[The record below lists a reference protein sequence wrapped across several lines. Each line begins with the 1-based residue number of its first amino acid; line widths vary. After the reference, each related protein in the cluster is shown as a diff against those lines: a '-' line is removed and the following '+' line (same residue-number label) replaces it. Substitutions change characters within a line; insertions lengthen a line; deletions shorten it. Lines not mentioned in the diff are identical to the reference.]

1 MIEQQ
6 EPKLRTESNTE
17 EDNSSSSEDTSDSS
31 DIIIGDEL
39 TSGFRS
45 NPINFNWTLDDFIFF

>member
-17 EDNSSSSEDTSDSS
+17 EGNSSSSGDTSDSS

-39 TSGFRS
+39 MSG
-45 NPINFNWTLDDFIFF
+45 LDLIPL

>member
-17 EDNSSSSEDTSDSS
+17 EDNSSSSSEDTSDSS

-45 NPINFNWTLDDFIFF
+45 NPIIVIRF

>member
-17 EDNSSSSEDTSDSS
+17 EDNSSEDTSDSS

-45 NPINFNWTLDDFIFF
+45 NPIIVIRF

>member
-6 EPKLRTESNTE
+6 EQKLRTESNTE

-31 DIIIGDEL
+31 DSSDANQPFYF
-39 TSGFRS
+39 TK
-45 NPINFNWTLDDFIFF
+45 

>member
-17 EDNSSSSEDTSDSS
+17 EDNSSSPEDTSDSS

-45 NPINFNWTLDDFIFF
+45 NPIIVIRF